1 MNRVLVVDKDKQPL
15 MPCHPARARALLR
28 AGQARVLRR
37 QPFTVMLTERAGGE
51 TQTVQLKLD
60 PGANT
65 TGMALVGHFQR
76 GQRVIWAA
84 ELTHRGFAISRRLAR
99 RASQRRFRR
108 SRHTRHRPARF
119 LNRRRA
125 PGWLPP
131 SLQSRVQNISTWV
144 ARLRRWSPITALA
157 LESVKFDTQ
166 ALQDPEISGVEY
178 QQGTVAGYEVRQ
190 YLVEKWGRKCAY
202 CSRENS
208 PLEIEHLV
216 PRCRGGSHR
225 VSNLTLACRACNLD
239 KGNRTAAEYGYPH
252 LQAQAK
258 APLKDAAAVNATRW
272 LLYERLLATGLPLE
286 AGSGGRTQFN
296 RTQQGYPKAHWLDAA
311 CVGVSGA
318 HVYADPHSSPLRIR
332 ASGRQ
337 RRQMTLVD
345 RFGFPRTHGK
355 ASRVV
360 HGFQTGDLVRAV
372 VPSGQRAGIHVGRV
386 AVKANGQF
394 TIGHIPD
401 ILWRHCRRLQAADGY
416 EYQAGGS
423 APSSVA

>member
-37 QPFTVMLTERAGGE
+37 QPFTVILTERAGGE

-84 ELTHRGFAISRRLAR
+84 EMTHRGFAISRRLET

-108 SRHTRHRPARF
+108 SRHTRYRPARF

-166 ALQDPEISGVEY
+166 ALQDPEISGAEY
-178 QQGTVAGYEVRQ
+178 QQGTLAGYEVRQ
-190 YLVEKWGRKCAY
+190 
-202 CSRENS
+202 
-208 PLEIEHLV
+208 
-216 PRCRGGSHR
+216 
-225 VSNLTLACRACNLD
+225 
-239 KGNRTAAEYGYPH
+239 
-252 LQAQAK
+252 
-258 APLKDAAAVNATRW
+258 
-272 LLYERLLATGLPLE
+272 
-286 AGSGGRTQFN
+286 
-296 RTQQGYPKAHWLDAA
+296 
-311 CVGVSGA
+311 
-318 HVYADPHSSPLRIR
+318 
-332 ASGRQ
+332 
-337 RRQMTLVD
+337 
-345 RFGFPRTHGK
+345 
-355 ASRVV
+355 
-360 HGFQTGDLVRAV
+360 VR
-372 VPSGQRAGIHVGRV
+372 HEV
-386 AVKANGQF
+386 A
-394 TIGHIPD
+394 
-401 ILWRHCRRLQAADGY
+401 L
-416 EYQAGGS
+416 S
-423 APSSVA
+423 